1 MAMEVA
7 CGQCHGRLLIETPGV
22 VVACP
27 HCGVHLSIPVPDSDS
42 PAASA
47 ENSPPA
53 SKLEED
59 VPAEVATP
67 PEIAVQPELKIE
79 GDTTVEEPLPPGSTP
94 TDSQLIDTGDI
105 ELNFGAAADWT
116 TDAVDDEPAE
126 SSSASDIFGGSD
138 EESHEHATEFGWHSA
153 PNLFLAKNESAPSAP
168 DSEPEPTSPPESPQ
182 FTSPLMGW
190 AAPAEPEV
198 SDATAVFESP
208 PATFPSFA
216 ERDVPA
222 NAFTAPLSHVVSA
235 GAWDFQQKSEAT
247 SSLGDGVAVSPV
259 NFGSPANPFAAD
271 FSTVE
276 SPAPTEPAPF
286 AFGEAASALPVSLQ
300 PELTSAEVSPSQFPS
315 PGDAIGENFSFSG
328 TQQFHFGAAATEAD
342 SPAASDSTPSD
353 AIASAVSQSVGEY
366 SAEAVEAR
374 QKHLTML
381 LLLVGSYASAVTMAL
396 IYLLTFGKTHPLE
409 SLPDVKVPVNKK
421 SGDVALTY
429 YSPKNDLAPGHVLK
443 LGQSQRFGS
452 VKVTPVKVTRGA
464 VTFEHG
470 DQKGA
475 DVRRPTEPLLKLWLK
490 FENVSTNQT
499 FAPLDPLLMF
509 KRKSSKSFGNPVYAN
524 NFVGST
530 VDRKQGGALLYV
542 YDHPIY
548 SEFVMTGQK
557 LDQPLPPGESWLTF
571 IPSEEEAIQLSGE
584 LVWRFHF
591 RKGYHPRSFNGVT
604 TLVDVEF
611 SSQDITDDSAAS

>member
-1 MAMEVA
+1 
-7 CGQCHGRLLIETPGV
+7 
-22 VVACP
+22 
-27 HCGVHLSIPVPDSDS
+27 
-42 PAASA
+42 
-47 ENSPPA
+47 
-53 SKLEED
+53 
-59 VPAEVATP
+59 
-67 PEIAVQPELKIE
+67 
-79 GDTTVEEPLPPGSTP
+79 
-94 TDSQLIDTGDI
+94 
-105 ELNFGAAADWT
+105 
-116 TDAVDDEPAE
+116 
-126 SSSASDIFGGSD
+126 
-138 EESHEHATEFGWHSA
+138 
-153 PNLFLAKNESAPSAP
+153 
-168 DSEPEPTSPPESPQ
+168 
-182 FTSPLMGW
+182 
-190 AAPAEPEV
+190 
-198 SDATAVFESP
+198 
-208 PATFPSFA
+208 
-216 ERDVPA
+216 
-222 NAFTAPLSHVVSA
+222 
-235 GAWDFQQKSEAT
+235 
-247 SSLGDGVAVSPV
+247 
-259 NFGSPANPFAAD
+259 
-271 FSTVE
+271 
-276 SPAPTEPAPF
+276 
-286 AFGEAASALPVSLQ
+286 
-300 PELTSAEVSPSQFPS
+300 
-315 PGDAIGENFSFSG
+315 
-328 TQQFHFGAAATEAD
+328 
-342 SPAASDSTPSD
+342 
-353 AIASAVSQSVGEY
+353 
-366 SAEAVEAR
+366 
-374 QKHLTML
+374 ML